1 MSMPHLTPEGELDAY
16 YGELAL
22 GLRLHLEECP
32 ECRSH
37 VEQLGE
43 LLDGMREDP
52 VPERGAS
59 YGGQVWARLLPQLP
73 PVKRRQWWLQ
83 SWMLAP
89 ALLTLLVIAFVAG
102 MVTQR
107 DRKVELS
114 ARARERVLLM
124 AMSDHLERSQIVLAE
139 LLNSTSANLD
149 LTGERDRS
157 RDLLSENRLLRQTAA
172 HDGDLAHAA
181 LLDDLERVLLDI
193 ANSPSDVSSGDLAA
207 WQQRLDNGSLLFR
220 VRVTST
226 DARRKGQKL

>member
-1 MSMPHLTPEGELDAY
+1 M
-16 YGELAL
+16 
-22 GLRLHLEECP
+22 
-32 ECRSH
+32 
-37 VEQLGE
+37 
-43 LLDGMREDP
+43 
-52 VPERGAS
+52 
-59 YGGQVWARLLPQLP
+59 
-73 PVKRRQWWLQ
+73 
-83 SWMLAP
+83 
-89 ALLTLLVIAFVAG
+89 I
-102 MVTQR
+102 TQR

-139 LLNSTSANLD
+139 LLHSTSANLD

-181 LLDDLERVLLDI
+181 LLEDLERVLLDI
-193 ANSPSDVSSGDLAA
+193 ANSPSDVSSEDLAA
-207 WQQRLDNGSLLFR
+207 WQQRLDNGGLLFR